1 MNLRKAAL
9 IAVLTF
15 SASQAFAA
23 PGECFLEV
31 DGRVFIN
38 GVCSITVRPGGSFQ
52 IRDSL
57 RPTRYFAFV
66 DIDPADGTARATWNE
81 EPRASRAHS
90 DLGSV
95 VRQGGCWVNARAR
108 VCAWKPG
115 TRPRDFQ

>member
-1 MNLRKAAL
+1 MTLRKAAL
-9 IAVLTF
+9 VTVLSL

-23 PGECFLEV
+23 GECFLEV

-38 GVCSITVRPGGSFQ
+38 GVCSIAVRPGGSFEM
-52 IRDSL
+52 RDSL
-57 RPTRYFAFV
+57 RPMRHFAVV

-108 VCAWKPG
+108 VCAWTPG
-115 TRPRDFQ
+115 TRPRDFR